1 MRMRELSCLPE
12 LPSNAGR
19 DWALRGFIESRF
31 ANHRQRMSQLNRR
44 DALKFGLFSCATLLV
59 GCGGNDETGSHL
71 LSRVPVPSPGP
82 TPTPAPPPGTAAP
95 GPAPAPRP
103 APTPAPTPTPPP
115 PSAPGAWTVVLPSFT
130 AGKSATYDLR
140 STLPSGVSRGG
151 TFGVAANG
159 SPLPAG
165 MTLAPVGILSVASTT
180 VGQATGVIFTYSE

>member
-19 DWALRGFIESRF
+19 ERALRGLLESSF
-31 ANHRQRMSQLNRR
+31 TNQRQRMSKLDRR
-44 DALKFGLFSCATLLV
+44 GALKFGLFSCATLLA
-59 GCGGNDETGSHL
+59 GCGGNDESGSHL

-82 TPTPAPPPGTAAP
+82 APAPVPRPGTPSP
-95 GPAPAPRP
+95 GPAPAPSPAPSP
-103 APTPAPTPTPPP
+103 APTP

-140 STLPSGVSRGG
+140 STLPSGVRRGG

-159 SPLPAG
+159 NPLPAG